1 MLELLRLVILKFKFS
16 PRLRTRERRLQ
27 LRGRSQGAAVT
38 LSTVSLHSLLDQ
50 KLTKMSPPDR
60 RAEPSARPATQRLTL
75 RIARRSSD
83 RESRALR
90 QDQRQSGCACSMA
103 CEHLLYE

>member
-1 MLELLRLVILKFKFS
+1 MIELLRLGIFKFKFS
-16 PRLRTRERRLQ
+16 PRLRTRESRLQ

-50 KLTKMSPPDR
+50 KLTKMSPRDR
-60 RAEPSARPATQRLTL
+60 CAESSAKQATQRLTL

-83 RESRALR
+83 RESPALR
-90 QDQRQSGCACSMA
+90 QDRRQSGCTC
-103 CEHLLYE
+103 

>member
-1 MLELLRLVILKFKFS
+1 MLELLRLVILKFKLS

-27 LRGRSQGAAVT
+27 LRGRWQGAAVT
-38 LSTVSLHSLLDQ
+38 LSTDSLHSMLDQ

-60 RAEPSARPATQRLTL
+60 RAASSAKQATQRLTL

-83 RESRALR
+83 RESRA
-90 QDQRQSGCACSMA
+90 
-103 CEHLLYE
+103 